1 MVCTSVRPRKYTE
14 ANPQCVGVLVPL
26 SVHVCN
32 MNSKYEYIVPNQ
44 NNKEKMRPQNV
55 GTIHNLPDDVRILI
69 GLGDDDDDA
78 STSSSHH
85 DIVWTTFDTEFG
97 HLIAPPAVYGRVLVG
112 SLLAIPCACPLLVV
126 CGPWLWSI
134 IVAEG
139 HSIRHAYWILTNRD
153 VKVVVRTIDHCC
165 DRRAARIKSIPLEYI
180 TECSLQEHK
189 PVRGGY
195 TMPAINIDTV
205 CSKDGLHEAIGMGL
219 VGYDW
224 FRTEILYR
232 RDNMILKI
240 PTVPVCAIVVKC
252 ATAMD
257 RGSTTSG
264 TKEEYEMKRQKI
276 IASI

>member
-1 MVCTSVRPRKYTE
+1 
-14 ANPQCVGVLVPL
+14 
-26 SVHVCN
+26 
-32 MNSKYEYIVPNQ
+32 MNSKNEYIVSNQ
-44 NNKEKMRPQNV
+44 NNKEKMRPHNV

-78 STSSSHH
+78 STSSHH

-97 HLIAPPAVYGRVLVG
+97 HLIAPPAVYGRVLLG

-165 DRRAARIKSIPLEYI
+165 DRRAARIKSIPLESI
-180 TECSLQEHK
+180 TECSLQEHS

-195 TMPAINIDTV
+195 TMPAINIDTA
-205 CSKDGLHEAIGMGL
+205 CSEDGLHEAVGMGL

-240 PTVPVCAIVVKC
+240 PTVPVCAMVEATVVVKC

-264 TKEEYEMKRQKI
+264 NELIERRMQITVDLYQRGIVTKEEYEMKRQKI
-276 IASI
+276 IASV